1 MWASSPTIRKRAE
14 AYEIQNNFF
23 IAVGL
28 GNCLGFGQS
37 LNKIILNLMLFMCI
51 RDNVSIVPYNT
62 QVSLIRQKAETKL
75 IVSAFKA
82 NFMIILYYSLPIF
95 LYF

>member
-1 MWASSPTIRKRAE
+1 MWASSPTIRKGAE

-28 GNCLGFGQS
+28 GNCLGYGQFHHS
-37 LNKIILNLMLFMCI
+37 
-51 RDNVSIVPYNT
+51 
-62 QVSLIRQKAETKL
+62 QESLIRQKAETKL